1 MAKKRASAGSTKR
14 AKSSRKKVKKTAARR
29 VKKTAKRRVSRKVA
43 KKKSARTVARKK
55 VARKSATKKPAKK
68 VAKRATRKPAAK
80 AARPS
85 AAARP
90 KRPRR
95 TMQALPPATRIT
107 PPPIAEAEPLTP
119 PPAPARPP
127 LDAEVITTRP
137 VVAAPRMPA
146 IGDLAPEFQLKDERG
161 QLHALSQYRGQR
173 VVLYFYP
180 KDDTPGC
187 TTEACGFRDRLG
199 TFRDHNVVVLGISPD
214 SVESHDR
221 FAQKYGL
228 TFPLLADDGH
238 QVAEHY
244 GVWVE
249 KDRGG
254 VKSMG
259 IARTTFVIDAG
270 GRIEHV
276 FQNVHPD
283 GHAQEVLAHLGA

>member
-14 AKSSRKKVKKTAARR
+14 AKSSRKKVKKTAARK
-29 VKKTAKRRVSRKVA
+29 VKKSAKKKVTRKVA
-43 KKKSARTVARKK
+43 KKKPARKVAKKK
-55 VARKSATKKPAKK
+55 VARKVAKKKPVKK
-68 VAKRATRKPAAK
+68 VVKKATRKPAAK
-80 AARPS
+80 VARPS

-90 KRPRR
+90 KLPRR
-95 TMQALPPATRIT
+95 TKQAQPPATRIT
-107 PPPIAEAEPLTP
+107 PPPLVEAEPLAP

-137 VVAAPRMPA
+137 VVAPPRMPA
-146 IGDLAPEFQLKDERG
+146 VGDLAPEFQLKDERG

-199 TFRDHNVVVLGISPD
+199 SFRDHNVVVLGISPD

-244 GVWVE
+244 GAWVE

-259 IARTTFVIDAG
+259 IARMTFIIDAG

-276 FQNVHPD
+276 FPNVHPE
-283 GHAQEVLAHLGA
+283 GHAQEILTHLGA